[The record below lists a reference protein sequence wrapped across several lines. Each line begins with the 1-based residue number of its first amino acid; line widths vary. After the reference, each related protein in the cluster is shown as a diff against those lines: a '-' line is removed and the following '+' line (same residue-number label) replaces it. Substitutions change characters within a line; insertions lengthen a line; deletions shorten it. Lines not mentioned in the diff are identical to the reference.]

1 MNFPVQFVS
10 QEKTESLPV
19 FDNIVYRV
27 SHVNEL
33 ISIGIRNVITY
44 CWQRVVT

>member
-44 CWQRVVT
+44 CWQRVVP